1 MKKHYLPLVAGIMAI
16 AVTACGGQK
25 SSTESVEL
33 TGAGATFP
41 LPFYNMSFEGYG
53 ATHDNKISYGG
64 IGSGGGVRNLKD
76 GIVDFAGSDAF
87 LSDKEMSEMEPVVH
101 IPTCMEAVVL
111 AYNLPDVVKLNLSGD
126 VIADIYAGKITDWN
140 DARLQELNPDVK
152 LPAKKIILAYRS
164 DGSGTTFVF
173 TDYLSKV
180 SESWKNTFGS
190 GKTVDFPVGQAAKG
204 NPGVAGIIAQTPYSL
219 GYIGSEY
226 AFAQKIPYAAVK
238 NQRGEL
244 ITPST
249 ESISAAAGDIP
260 QDTRCS
266 ITNADAAGAYP
277 ISCFTWLLI
286 YKEQNYSDRSEAQAK
301 ATLDLM
307 QYMLSDSVQQTTATV
322 HYAPLPKKA
331 VEQSYCKADI
341 LCKTKFLE
349 FYLFCR
355 LLLFL
360 SSVGESYIPSL
371 PMPPERSN
379 ILVSGILSSPTTG

>member
-1 MKKHYLPLVAGIMAI
+1 MKKYYYPLVAGLMAM
-16 AVTACGGQK
+16 AVCACGGQK
-25 SSTESVEL
+25 SSGESVEL

-41 LPFYNMSFEGYG
+41 LPFYNMTFEGYS
-53 ATHDNKISYGG
+53 ATHADRVSYGG

-87 LSDKEMSEMEPVVH
+87 LSDKEMTEMPAVVH
-101 IPTCMEAVVL
+101 IPTCMGAVVL
-111 AYNLPDVVKLNLSGD
+111 AYNLPDVVKLNLSGE

-152 LPAKKIILAYRS
+152 LPAKKIILAFRS

-180 SESWKNTFGS
+180 SENWKNTYGA

-226 AFAQKIPYAAVK
+226 AFAQKIPCASVINAQGEAVLPDTK
-238 NQRGEL
+238 
-244 ITPST
+244 
-249 ESISAAAGDIP
+249 SISAAAGEIP

-266 ITNADAAGAYP
+266 ITNADAPGAYP

-286 YKEQNYSDRSEAQAK
+286 YKEQDYSSRSEVQAK
-301 ATLDLM
+301 ATLELM
-307 QYMLSDSVQQTTATV
+307 KYILSDSIQQTTEAV

-331 VEQSYCKADI
+331 VELSLNNLKEVTYKGQSVLK
-341 LCKTKFLE
+341 
-349 FYLFCR
+349 
-355 LLLFL
+355 
-360 SSVGESYIPSL
+360 
-371 PMPPERSN
+371 
-379 ILVSGILSSPTTG
+379 

>member
-53 ATHDNKISYGG
+53 ATHDNKVSYGG

-101 IPTCMEAVVL
+101 IPTCMGAVVL

-140 DARLQELNPDVK
+140 DARLQELNPDLK
-152 LPAKKIILAYRS
+152 LPAKKIMPAYRS

-331 VEQSYCKADI
+331 VEQSLANLKTVTYQGQPI
-341 LCKTKFLE
+341 LK
-349 FYLFCR
+349 
-355 LLLFL
+355 
-360 SSVGESYIPSL
+360 
-371 PMPPERSN
+371 
-379 ILVSGILSSPTTG
+379 